1 MLRALSTRAR
11 SRHGYERLGD
21 ESSIFLK
28 EGELKRSRTVPTW
41 LSSNPP
47 RNKLGRGSVPAIL
60 EELPRQKSAARK
72 KTKGKFSH
80 PIFSLF
86 EGLYSNSSSRKKKT
100 TAKPE
105 FSRYLEYLKEGGMWD
120 PRSNM
125 PVIYFK

>member
-1 MLRALSTRAR
+1 MMRAMSTRGR

-21 ESSIFLK
+21 ESKIGLM
-28 EGELKRSRTVPTW
+28 EGELKRSRTVPT
-41 LSSNPP
+41 S
-47 RNKLGRGSVPAIL
+47 RNRLGGSVPAIL
-60 EELPRQKSAARK
+60 EELPRQQSSARK
-72 KTKGKFSH
+72 NTTSSSSKFSH

-86 EGLYSNSSSRKKKT
+86 NGGRGRKKKT

-120 PRSNM
+120 PSSNM